1 LAGLAFVITLAA
13 AAQNEVPSCGGKQK
27 QCEHE
32 WQELRDARTSP
43 LFFRLPSVESDV
55 ADRIKTK
62 TQADLFKTKT
72 HKARPSLFFG
82 LPSIDSDEPDQIKA
96 KTK

>member
-1 LAGLAFVITLAA
+1 MAPDVLSFFYV
-13 AAQNEVPSCGGKQK
+13 CGYGSSKK
-27 QCEHE
+27 GRRVER
-32 WQELRDARTSP
+32 QELRDVRTSP
-43 LFFRLPSVESDV
+43 LFFALPSIESDV

-62 TQADLFKTKT
+62 IQADQFKTKT
-72 HKARPSLFFG
+72 HKVRFSLFFG